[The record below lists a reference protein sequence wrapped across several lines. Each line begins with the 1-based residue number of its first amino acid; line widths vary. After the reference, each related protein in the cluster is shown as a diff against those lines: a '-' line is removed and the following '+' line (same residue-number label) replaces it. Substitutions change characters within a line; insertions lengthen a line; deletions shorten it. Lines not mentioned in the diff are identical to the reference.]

1 MKMKK
6 VFSLG
11 VVICALCCLFT
22 ISAFAVN
29 ESTDNEVGIIIEDV
43 SEHLINNPYL
53 LEANPYINHA
63 NRAATVINLNSQTD
77 TLYIGTMSAN
87 ATYTT
92 NIYNTPNGKIKI
104 ALESYSHAAK
114 HLKVTLY
121 KSGTSVSVAESTLS
135 LPTANPAGGSTG
147 KAITFT
153 NLTSANNYYA
163 IIKNVDTITTGY
175 ISGLVKKG

>member
-1 MKMKK
+1 M
-6 VFSLG
+6 V
-11 VVICALCCLFT
+11 
-22 ISAFAVN
+22 
-29 ESTDNEVGIIIEDV
+29 
-43 SEHLINNPYL
+43 Y
-53 LEANPYINHA
+53 
-63 NRAATVINLNSQTD
+63 
-77 TLYIGTMSAN
+77 
-87 ATYTT
+87 
-92 NIYNTPNGKIKI
+92 
-104 ALESYSHAAK
+104 AAK